1 MSALTARTKKPG
13 GFLRKVRQNWIML
26 LMVLPAVLYF
36 LIFNYLPM
44 PGIILAFK
52 RFNYAQGIF
61 ASPWAGLENFRFF
74 FGSGDAWFLTR
85 NTILYN
91 VAFLL
96 VGTALQVL
104 VAVMLSEM
112 RLKLFKK
119 VTQTMMFLPYFISM
133 VVIGAFMYNIFNY
146 EFGAFNTIL
155 TSLGMERVNVYSDPG
170 VWPWILIVLNT
181 WKGLGYGIVLYLAAI
196 MGIDTEIYEAADID
210 GANTFQKIRVITIPC
225 LLPTIITLTL
235 MAIGKIFYSDF
246 GLFYQVPMNSGP
258 LLDVTN
264 TIDTYVYR
272 GLMSLNNIS
281 MASAAGVYQ
290 SLIGFL
296 LVLVAN
302 FVVKKLSAE
311 NALF

>member
-91 VAFLL
+91 VAFLI

-225 LLPTIITLTL
+225 LLPTIITLML
-235 MAIGKIFYSDF
+235 LAVGGICRGNFQ
-246 GLFYQVPMNSGP
+246 LFYNVVGNNGM
-258 LLDVTN
+258 LFKMTDV
-264 TIDTYVYR
+264 IDTYVYR
-272 GLMSLNNIS
+272 ALMQ
-281 MASAAGVYQ
+281 ASDFGMSTAAGAYQ
-290 SLIGFL
+290 SVLN
-296 LVLVAN
+296 LVIIMTVNGLTRLVD
-302 FVVKKLSAE
+302 KE
-311 NALF
+311 YALF